1 MDEKKKKFGVLILAF
16 RGVIFRSLEKI
27 KKDWFPIIIL
37 ALLFGLCHMA
47 INLMSAISGMIPEGN
62 CTKVTLML

>member
-1 MDEKKKKFGVLILAF
+1 MKKRKKG
-16 RGVIFRSLEKI
+16 
-27 KKDWFPIIIL
+27 WFPIIVF

-62 CTKVTLML
+62 CTKVILMF